1 MAVSQISGFAGV
13 EAAIRRAASATGV
26 DFDFLLRTAK
36 RESGLNP
43 QARAPTSSAA
53 GLFQFVDQTWLG
65 TLKRYGAKHGLGGYA
80 SMIQQGSDGRWR
92 VSDPGA
98 RRAVMA
104 LKFDPQASALMAGE
118 MTADHAA
125 YLRGRTGRD
134 PSAGELY
141 AAHFLGPAG
150 SAKLIET
157 AAVRPGA
164 SAASLFPEA
173 AGANHSIFFHA
184 GRSLSV
190 TEVLA
195 NLSHL
200 GAGKVSVPTTSA
212 APETDLS
219 VKDAALAAR
228 MDRLRR
234 DEAILGL
241 FNGDGQMGAG
251 AAGQGSLFEAQLL
264 GAFGPDNKSKT

>member
-1 MAVSQISGFAGV
+1 MAVSSVNGFAGV
-13 EAAIRRAASATGV
+13 EAAIRRAAQATGV
-26 DFDFLLRTAK
+26 NFDFLLRTAR
-36 RESGLNP
+36 RESNLNP
-43 QARAPTSSAA
+43 DARAKTTSAA
-53 GLFQFVDQTWLG
+53 GLFQFVDQTWLA
-65 TLKRYGAKHGLGGYA
+65 TLKRYGGRHGLGGYA
-80 SMIQQGSDGRWR
+80 AAIEQGGDGRWR
-92 VSDPGA
+92 VADPAA

-157 AAVRPGA
+157 AAVRPGV

-173 AGANHSIFFHA
+173 AGANRSIFFRG

-190 TEVLA
+190 SEVLA
-195 NLSHL
+195 NLSKL
-200 GAGKVSVPTTSA
+200 DGGAASVAVQTVMPLDEA
-212 APETDLS
+212 GM
-219 VKDAALAAR
+219 KDAAIGAR
-228 MDRLRR
+228 LDRLRR
-234 DEAILGL
+234 EQAIMAL
-241 FNGDGQMGAG
+241 FNGDGENGLG
-251 AAGQGSLFEAQLL
+251 GGSLLDAQLL
-264 GAFGPDNKSKT
+264 GAFGPGKDET

>member
-1 MAVSQISGFAGV
+1 MAVPSINGFAGV
-13 EAAIRRAASATGV
+13 EAAIRRAAQATGV
-26 DFDFLLRTAK
+26 NFDFLLRTAR

-43 QARAPTSSAA
+43 QARARTTSAA
-53 GLFQFVDQTWLG
+53 GLFQFVDQTWLA

-80 SMIQQGSDGRWR
+80 SAIEQGSDGRWR
-92 VSDPGA
+92 VSDAGA

-104 LKFDPQASALMAGE
+104 LKMDPQASALMAGE

-157 AAVRPGA
+157 AAVRPGVA
-164 SAASLFPEA
+164 AASLFPEA
-173 AGANHSIFFHA
+173 ADANRSIFFHG

-190 TEVLA
+190 AEVLT
-195 NLSHL
+195 NLSKL
-200 GAGKVSVPTTSA
+200 DGGASSSSVLTSLPGLDEA
-212 APETDLS
+212 GMKNAGI
-219 VKDAALAAR
+219 AAR
-228 MDRLRR
+228 LDRLRR
-234 DEAILGL
+234 EEAVMGL
-241 FNGDGQMGAG
+241 FNGDDSGGLG
-251 AAGQGSLFEAQLL
+251 GGSLLDAQLL
-264 GAFGPDNKSKT
+264 SAFGPGKDAE

>member
-1 MAVSQISGFAGV
+1 MGVPSINGFAGV

-43 QARAPTSSAA
+43 SAKAPTSSAA
-53 GLFQFVDQTWLG
+53 GLFQFVDQTWLS

-80 SMIQQGSDGRWR
+80 AAIQQGSDGRWR
-92 VSDPGA
+92 VNDPTA

-104 LKFDPQASALMAGE
+104 LRLDPQASSMMAGE

-157 AAVRPGA
+157 AQSRP
-164 SAASLFPEA
+164 AAPAANLFPAAAEA
-173 AGANHSIFFHA
+173 NRSIFFHG
-184 GRSLSV
+184 GRMLSV

-195 NLSHL
+195 NLARTGGQSGCVTH
-200 GAGKVSVPTTSA
+200 AQVSAPIDETSVRNA
-212 APETDLS
+212 AIAE
-219 VKDAALAAR
+219 R
-228 MDRLRR
+228 MDRIKR
-234 DEAILGL
+234 DEAVLNL
-241 FNGDGQMGAG
+241 FNNKDGGG
-251 AAGQGSLFEAQLL
+251 GLGGGSLVDAQLL
-264 GAFGPDNKSKT
+264 GAFGPGDDHKS

>member
-1 MAVSQISGFAGV
+1 MGVSSIGGVAGV
-13 EAAIRRAASATGV
+13 EAAIRRAAQATGV
-26 DFDFLLRTAK
+26 DFDFLLHTAR

-43 QARAPTSSAA
+43 QARASTSSAA
-53 GLFQFVDQTWLG
+53 GLFQFVDQTWLA

-80 SMIQQGSDGRWR
+80 SAIEQGADGRWR
-92 VSDPGA
+92 VPDPAA

-104 LKFDPQASALMAGE
+104 LRLDPQASALMAGE

-150 SAKLIET
+150 SARLIQT
-157 AAVRPGA
+157 AEVAPGA

-190 TEVLA
+190 SEVLA
-195 NLSHL
+195 NLSRIDG
-200 GAGKVSVPTTSA
+200 GAATVHA
-212 APETDLS
+212 AAQPLDEAGI
-219 VKDAALAAR
+219 KNAAIAAR
-228 MDRLRR
+228 LDRLRR
-234 DEAILGL
+234 EEAVMGL
-241 FNGDGQMGAG
+241 FGGEGG
-251 AAGQGSLFEAQLL
+251 LGGGSLLEAQLL
-264 GAFGPDNKSKT
+264 SAFGPGPAKD

>member
-1 MAVSQISGFAGV
+1 MAVPSINGFAGV
-13 EAAIRRAASATGV
+13 EAAIRSAAQATGV
-26 DFDFLLRTAK
+26 DFDFLLRTAR

-43 QARAPTSSAA
+43 EARARTTSAA
-53 GLFQFVDQTWLG
+53 GLFQFVDQTWLA
-65 TLKRYGAKHGLGGYA
+65 TVKRYGAKHGLGGYA
-80 SMIQQGSDGRWR
+80 AAIEQGGDGRWR
-92 VSDPGA
+92 VDDPNA

-104 LKFDPQASALMAGE
+104 LKLNPQVSAMMAGE

-173 AGANHSIFFHA
+173 ADANRSIFFHG

-190 TEVLA
+190 SEVLA
-195 NLSHL
+195 NLSKL
-200 GAGKVSVPTTSA
+200 DGGGASSVVTQLP
-212 APETDLS
+212 
-219 VKDAALAAR
+219 ALDEASMKNAGIAAR
-228 MDRLRR
+228 LDRLRR
-234 DEAILGL
+234 EEAVMGL
-241 FNGDGQMGAG
+241 FNNDDMSGLGG
-251 AAGQGSLFEAQLL
+251 GSLLDAQFLS
-264 GAFGPDNKSKT
+264 AFGPGKDSQ

>member
-1 MAVSQISGFAGV
+1 MAVPSINGFAGV
-13 EAAIRRAASATGV
+13 EAAIRRAAQATGV

-43 QARAPTSSAA
+43 GARARTTSAA

-80 SMIQQGSDGRWR
+80 SAIEQGTDGRWR

-104 LKFDPQASALMAGE
+104 LKMDPQASALMAGE

-157 AAVRPGA
+157 AAVRPGV

-173 AGANHSIFFHA
+173 ADANRSIFFHG

-195 NLSHL
+195 NLSKL
-200 GAGKVSVPTTSA
+200 DGGASSPVLTSLPGLDEA
-212 APETDLS
+212 GMKNAGI
-219 VKDAALAAR
+219 AAR
-228 MDRLRR
+228 LDRLRR
-234 DEAILGL
+234 EEAVMGL
-241 FNGDGQMGAG
+241 FNGDDSGGLG
-251 AAGQGSLFEAQLL
+251 GGSLLDAQLL
-264 GAFGPDNKSKT
+264 SAFGPGKNGE

>member
-1 MAVSQISGFAGV
+1 MAMAVPSISGFAGV
-13 EAAIRRAASATGV
+13 EAAIRRAAQATGV
-26 DFDFLLRTAK
+26 DFDFLLHTAR

-43 QARAPTSSAA
+43 GARARTTSAA
-53 GLFQFVDQTWLG
+53 GLFQFVDQTWLA

-80 SMIQQGSDGRWR
+80 AAIEQGSDGRWR
-92 VSDPGA
+92 VGDPNA

-104 LKFDPQASALMAGE
+104 LKLDPQVSALMAGE

-157 AAVRPGA
+157 AAVRPGV

-173 AGANHSIFFHA
+173 ADANRSIFFHG

-190 TEVLA
+190 SEVLG
-195 NLSHL
+195 NLSKL
-200 GAGKVSVPTTSA
+200 DGASGASTASIAMPQLDEAGLKNA
-212 APETDLS
+212 GI
-219 VKDAALAAR
+219 AAR
-228 MDRLRR
+228 LDRLRR
-234 DEAILGL
+234 EEAVMGM
-241 FNGDGQMGAG
+241 FDGDGMSSGG
-251 AAGQGSLFEAQLL
+251 GSLLDAQLL
-264 GAFGPDNKSKT
+264 SAFGPGKSET

>member
-1 MAVSQISGFAGV
+1 MAVSSINGFAGV
-13 EAAIRRAASATGV
+13 EAAIRRAAQATGV

-43 QARAPTSSAA
+43 DARARTTSAA
-53 GLFQFVDQTWLG
+53 GLFQFVDQTWLA

-80 SMIQQGSDGRWR
+80 STIELGSDGRWR
-92 VSDPGA
+92 VTDPGA

-104 LKFDPQASALMAGE
+104 LKLDPQASALMAGE

-157 AAVRPGA
+157 AALRPGA
-164 SAASLFPEA
+164 SAAGLFPEA
-173 AGANHSIFFHA
+173 ADANRSIFFHG

-190 TEVLA
+190 SEVLA
-195 NLSHL
+195 NLSKL
-200 GAGKVSVPTTSA
+200 DGSGGGSASVTVALPQLDEAGLKNA
-212 APETDLS
+212 GI
-219 VKDAALAAR
+219 AAR
-228 MDRLRR
+228 LDRLRR
-234 DEAILGL
+234 EEAVMGL
-241 FNGDGQMGAG
+241 FNSDDAG
-251 AAGQGSLFEAQLL
+251 GGLGGGSLLDAQLL
-264 GAFGPDNKSKT
+264 SAFGPGKESD